1 MKSDSIQNNP
11 VNKHFLSSEELASYF
26 NVSVKT
32 IYRRIESRDLPFYKI
47 GGCIRF
53 KKEDVDNYLNK
64 VLVESV
70 SKKYEHIQTR

>member
-1 MKSDSIQNNP
+1 MKSDSIQNNQI
-11 VNKHFLSSEELASYF
+11 NKHFLSSEELAAYF

-70 SKKYEHIQTR
+70 YK

>member
-1 MKSDSIQNNP
+1 MKSDSMQNNQI
-11 VNKHFLSSEELASYF
+11 NKHFLNSKELAAYF
-26 NVSVKT
+26 GVSVKT
-32 IYRRIESRDLPFYKI
+32 IYRRIENRELPFYKI

-70 SKKYEHIQTR
+70 SK